1 MLDSKTSI
9 NKTFRIMV
17 KIEME
22 VGNNK
27 KFIMK
32 INWAKMKYCR
42 YKVKIKLV
50 WKNKNQEIS
59 ILVKVKLYKI

>member
-1 MLDSKTSI
+1 
-9 NKTFRIMV
+9 MV

-22 VGNNK
+22 VVNNK

-32 INWAKMKYCR
+32 INWTKMKYCR

>member
-1 MLDSKTSI
+1 
-9 NKTFRIMV
+9 MV

-22 VGNNK
+22 VVNNK